1 MHESNEPSRCGGWR
15 VPPWPA
21 SYLVRVRV
29 RVRANPNP
37 NQVRWLASAAVASV
51 IPVGF
56 RLYCGVHAHI
66 WI

>member
-1 MHESNEPSRCGGWR
+1 M
-15 VPPWPA
+15 PPWPA